1 MTTTDVLRE
10 QQRTAD
16 SSPSAKSAA
25 DERRVTAWIG
35 QGVVIEGRITSAQ
48 DLRIDGKVDGTVELG
63 NHGLIVG
70 AGADIR
76 GDLTA
81 RSILISGAV
90 IGNVTATERVDLQP
104 TASVEGDI
112 SAPRLAMSHGAV
124 VRGNIDA
131 RGNRMSKVS
140 TGEAGTPRADSGS
153 APG

>member
-1 MTTTDVLRE
+1 MTTTE
-10 QQRTAD
+10 
-16 SSPSAKSAA
+16 SPKSAV
-25 DERRVTAWIG
+25 DERRTSAWIG

-63 NHGLIVG
+63 HHGLIVG

-76 GDLTA
+76 GNLTA
-81 RSILISGAV
+81 KSILISGAV

-112 SAPRLAMSHGAV
+112 SAPRLAMAHGAV
-124 VRGNIDA
+124 VRGKIDA
-131 RGNRMSKVS
+131 RGNRMSKS
-140 TGEAGTPRADSGS
+140 GTGEAETSRAHSSS